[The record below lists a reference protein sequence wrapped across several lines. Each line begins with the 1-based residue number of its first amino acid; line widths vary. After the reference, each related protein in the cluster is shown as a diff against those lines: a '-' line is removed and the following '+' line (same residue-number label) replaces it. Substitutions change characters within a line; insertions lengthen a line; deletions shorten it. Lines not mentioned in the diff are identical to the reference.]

1 MGGATGGRKRTGH
14 PLRFRVRRATTRAT
28 RAGQATGAGRE
39 GSVADLGE
47 RRMCAPVPT
56 RGEIDRGR
64 WRAYPSNGRHPRR
77 SRRAGAPGRAEDDAA
92 GTRACG
98 PPGGPRAGLTSA
110 GGAGRRPTREW
121 ILWETTRKDVDDRD
135 HDGSSFRGNSR
146 LRSHRKVP
154 DPGAR
159 NATRTRR
166 VAHPF
171 SSHVPKPDRART
183 RGRRPGV
190 TGRHSGVILVES

>member
-1 MGGATGGRKRTGH
+1 MTSMI
-14 PLRFRVRRATTRAT
+14 ATTTVRLS
-28 RAGQATGAGRE
+28 E
-39 GSVADLGE
+39 
-47 RRMCAPVPT
+47 
-56 RGEIDRGR
+56 
-64 WRAYPSNGRHPRR
+64 
-77 SRRAGAPGRAEDDAA
+77 
-92 GTRACG
+92 
-98 PPGGPRAGLTSA
+98 
-110 GGAGRRPTREW
+110 
-121 ILWETTRKDVDDRD
+121 ET
-135 HDGSSFRGNSR
+135 SR